1 MLQRFTWTEALST
14 GSLMV
19 DIQHKE
25 LIAAIN
31 DLADA
36 IEQGKG
42 ATTIKKLLTF
52 LKYYAEWHFGNEE
65 KCVAHLQCPL
75 AETNKQ
81 AHCQFIEMV
90 HDMTD
95 AYRNQ
100 GDSETIAREI
110 HSLLSQ
116 WLVNHIM
123 KIDSNLFP
131 KVSTAPV

>member
-1 MLQRFTWTEALST
+1 MLERFSWTEALST

-25 LIAAIN
+25 LISAIN

-42 ATTIKKLLTF
+42 ASAIKKLLTF

-65 KCVAHLQCPL
+65 KCIAHRQCPL

-81 AHCQFIEMV
+81 AHCQFIEIV
-90 HDMTD
+90 GDMTYD
-95 AYRNQ
+95 YRNQ
-100 GDSETIAREI
+100 GDSEEIAREI
-110 HSLLSQ
+110 HRLLSQ

-123 KIDSNLFP
+123 KIDAQLFP
-131 KVSTAPV
+131 RADSTLV